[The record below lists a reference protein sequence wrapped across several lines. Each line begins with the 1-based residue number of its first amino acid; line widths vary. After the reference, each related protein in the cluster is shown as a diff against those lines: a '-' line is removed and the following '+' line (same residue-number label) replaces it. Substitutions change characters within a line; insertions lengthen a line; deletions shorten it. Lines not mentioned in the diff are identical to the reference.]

1 MSRGAGGD
9 DIIFYVVFMSSR
21 RAPTRAKLSR
31 AAGAIPHNSSQSW
44 FCAEPL
50 TRLTTLSSARG
61 EGGL

>member
-31 AAGAIPHNSSQSW
+31 AAGPIPHNSSQSW
-44 FCAEPL
+44 PAQPL